1 MRTIRSGTI
10 ALALGAGALFTP
22 AHAQEG
28 GPYLGGALGQSKFKQ
43 WCTGETATIR
53 FTACDDTDVAW
64 KLLGGYRFNRYVG
77 VEASY
82 VQWGE
87 VAASLNTGA
96 QVAAEQR
103 SYGLAAVGTIPLG
116 TGFELFGK
124 AGFVQTEQE
133 TRRIFPSPSTVDRDE
148 TEFHYGLGAKYAF
161 SRNWALRG
169 EWEKTDKLKVELL
182 SFGLEYR
189 F

>member
-1 MRTIRSGTI
+1 MRLIRSGSI
-10 ALALGAGALFTP
+10 ALALAASVHFVT
-22 AHAQEG
+22 AHAQDS
-28 GPYLGGALGQSKFKQ
+28 GPYLGGALGQSKLKE

-53 FTACDDTDVAW
+53 FTACDDTDIAW

-82 VQWGE
+82 VDWGE
-87 VAASLNTGA
+87 VTASLNTGA
-96 QVAAEQR
+96 QVAADQH

-116 TGFELFGK
+116 PGFELFGK
-124 AGFVQTEQE
+124 AGFVKTEQE
-133 TRRIFPSPSTVDRDE
+133 TRRISPGPSTVNRDE

-161 SRNWALRG
+161 ASNWALRG

>member
-1 MRTIRSGTI
+1 MRLTRYGTV
-10 ALALGAGALFTP
+10 ALALAAGALFTP
-22 AHAQEG
+22 AQAQES
-28 GPYLGGALGQSKFKQ
+28 GPYLGGALGQSKFKA
-43 WCTGETATIR
+43 WCTGETATVR

-82 VQWGE
+82 INWGE
-87 VAASLNTGA
+87 VTASISTGA
-96 QVAAEQR
+96 QVAAKQH
-103 SYGLAAVGTIPLG
+103 SYGLAAVGTLPLG

-124 AGFVQTEQE
+124 AGLVQTEQE
-133 TRRIFPSPSTVDRDE
+133 TRRIFPSPSAVDRDE
-148 TEFHYGLGAKYAF
+148 TEFHYGVGARYELT
-161 SRNWALRG
+161 RNWAVRG
-169 EWEKTDKLKVELL
+169 EWEKTEKLKVELL